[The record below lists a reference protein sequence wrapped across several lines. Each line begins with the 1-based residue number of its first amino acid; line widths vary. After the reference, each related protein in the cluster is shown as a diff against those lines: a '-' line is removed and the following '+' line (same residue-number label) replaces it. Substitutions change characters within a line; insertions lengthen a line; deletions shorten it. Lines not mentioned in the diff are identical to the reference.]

1 MRRPQATGLPHR
13 RILLRISDSPHWQG
27 AGKHC
32 EAAYSRARV
41 RIETAAVFRTLLER
55 PRYFSLAFPVKR
67 DILVS
72 NYACEEAD

>member
-13 RILLRISDSPHWQG
+13 R
-27 AGKHC
+27 
-32 EAAYSRARV
+32 SRPRPF
-41 RIETAAVFRTLLER
+41 FRTLLER
-55 PRYFSLAFPVKR
+55 RRYFSLAFRVKR